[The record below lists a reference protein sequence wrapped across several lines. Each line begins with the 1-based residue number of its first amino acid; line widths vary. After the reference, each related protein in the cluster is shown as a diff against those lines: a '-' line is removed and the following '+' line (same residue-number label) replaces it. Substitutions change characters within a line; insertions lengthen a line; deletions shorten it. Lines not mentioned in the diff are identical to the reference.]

1 MTCSVW
7 FNCKLDDEASGSVLP
22 GGSMSAMHTLHAG
35 WLDGINTGH
44 EGPQPSPVTMFPW
57 KPQSTLGNE
66 AESEGKAKS
75 LAGE

>member
-1 MTCSVW
+1 
-7 FNCKLDDEASGSVLP
+7 
-22 GGSMSAMHTLHAG
+22 MSAMHTLHTG

-44 EGPQPSPVTMFPW
+44 EGPQLSPVTMFPW